1 MHIPVRTLGAFDKS
15 RSFFYVDVAVTL
27 PAIKFG
33 VSSAEAELNGVGKA
47 IFNVF
52 DYLEERFSFIGQNAF
67 GDVHHHRP
75 FLFVY
80 PANTFPHQ
88 V

>member
-15 RSFFYVDVAVTL
+15 RSFLYVDVAVTL
-27 PAIKFG
+27 PAIKLCISF
-33 VSSAEAELNGVGKA
+33 AEAELKGIGKA
-47 IFNVF
+47 LFNVF
-52 DYLEERFSFIGQNAF
+52 DYLEERFSFMGQNAF
-67 GDVHHHRP
+67 GDVHYHRP

-80 PANTFPHQ
+80 PANTFPPQ